1 MKLSLFGWF
10 FRLCASIVVPHSQD
24 EQAIHQVLEEQQ
36 AAWNRADLEGFM
48 QGYWRSD
55 SLMFIGKN
63 GLKYGWENTLK
74 GYQKG
79 YPDAIAMGT
88 LTFGIQKVEVTA
100 RKTAFVVGSWH
111 LAREAG
117 DLQGYF
123 TLYWKKIKGNWVI
136 VADHSS

>member
-1 MKLSLFGWF
+1 MRITFFGWL
-10 FRLCASIVVPHSQD
+10 FRLFSSISVPHAQH
-24 EQAIHQVLEEQQ
+24 EQAIRQVLEEQQ

-48 QGYWRSD
+48 QGYWQSD

-79 YPDAIAMGT
+79 YPDAKAMGT
-88 LTFGIQKVEVTA
+88 LTFGIQKVEVT
-100 RKTAFVVGSWH
+100 RGKTAFVVGSWH

-123 TLYWKKIKGNWVI
+123 TLYWKKIKGKWVI